1 VHDPTAMLVATS
13 VAGEIGRALSY
24 AFGMLWAI
32 LWALILGFALSAMV
46 QVVVSKR
53 TMTRLLPDASPRS
66 LAKATGLGA
75 ASSSCS
81 YASVALARSIFRKGA
96 DFTAAMAFE
105 FASTN
110 LVIELGIILALLM
123 GWQFTLGEFIGGP
136 LMIVFLAL
144 LFRVFLKRRLVE
156 AARLQ
161 ADKGLLG
168 SMEGHAAMDMSVT
181 EGGSIWKRMTSPKGF
196 TAISHSFVMD
206 WAAVWKDVFGGLL
219 IAGALAAWVPNS
231 FWRGFFLVGHPT
243 LAKVWGPIV
252 GPLVAIISFVCS
264 IGNVPLAAVLWNGGI
279 SFGGVIAFI
288 FADLIVLPILNIYRK
303 YYGWKMAL
311 FLLGTFYVTMVAAG
325 FVVEFL
331 FGALGLVP
339 TGARHANVVEAH
351 VAWNYTTVL
360 NIVFLGLATVLL
372 WRFFRTKGMAML
384 RMMDK
389 PMDEGHDHGAMA
401 SHG

>member
-1 VHDPTAMLVATS
+1 MNAAVILPLAS
-13 VAGEIGRALSY
+13 VAGEIGRALSI
-24 AFGMLWAI
+24 AFGMLWQI

-46 QVVVSKR
+46 QAVVSKR
-53 TMTRLLPDASPRS
+53 TMTRLLPDARPRS
-66 LAKATGLGA
+66 LAVAAGLGA

-123 GWQFTLGEFIGGP
+123 GWQFTLGEFVGGP

-144 LFRVFLKRRLVE
+144 LFRVFLKQRLVE
-156 AARLQ
+156 KARRQ

-181 EGGSIWKRMTSPKGF
+181 EGGSLLRRITSPKGF
-196 TAISHSFVMD
+196 TAISHTFVMD
-206 WAAVWKDVFGGLL
+206 WAAVWKDIFGGLL
-219 IAGALAAWVPNS
+219 IAGALAAWVPQS
-231 FWRGFFLVGHPT
+231 FWQGFFLVHHPL
-243 LAKVWGPIV
+243 LAKLWGPLV
-252 GPLVAIISFVCS
+252 GPLVAIVSFVCS

-288 FADLIVLPILNIYRK
+288 FADLIILPILNIYRK
-303 YYGWKMAL
+303 YYGWRMML
-311 FLLGTFYVTMVAAG
+311 FLLATFYVTMVAAG
-325 FVVEFL
+325 FVVEIL
-331 FGALGLVP
+331 FGALGLTP
-339 TGARHANVVEAH
+339 TARNAKVIEAH

-360 NIVFLGLATVLL
+360 NIIFLALAALLL

-384 RMMDK
+384 RMMNK
-389 PMDEGHDHGAMA
+389 PMAEGHDHGAAA
-401 SHG
+401 SRG